1 MSLPALFD
9 FLRELARHNERDWFL
24 SHKTTYDQLRADF
37 EADVT
42 FWLSGLSET
51 DPALAGLLP
60 RKCLFRIYRDVRF
73 SKNKDPYKTNFSAFF
88 APASRTPGQEQPGYY
103 VQIGPHNQTLIG
115 GGLFAPDK
123 EQLSRIRQEIDYD
136 APRLHGLLAAP
147 AFRHFYPGGLNG
159 ERLKRVPTGYEA
171 THPEAE
177 LLKVKRFIASHTWP
191 DEAVLA
197 LADWR
202 EPVLEGL
209 RALHPLVGF
218 LREAPLTP

>member
-1 MSLPALFD
+1 MHLPALFD

-24 SHKTTYDQLRADF
+24 THKTTYDRLRADF
-37 EADVT
+37 EADVA
-42 FWLSGLSET
+42 FWLHGLSET

-88 APASRTPGQEQPGYY
+88 APASRQPGQEQPGYY
-103 VQIGPHNQTLIG
+103 VQVGPHQTLIG

-123 EQLSRIRQEIDYD
+123 EQLARIRQEIDYD
-136 APRLHGLLAAP
+136 APRLRGLLGAP
-147 AFRHFYPGGLNG
+147 AFRQWYPDGLNG
-159 ERLKRVPTGYEA
+159 ERLKRVPAGYEA

-177 LLKVKRFIASHTWP
+177 LLKVKSFIASRTWA
-191 DEAVLA
+191 DETVLG
-197 LADWR
+197 LPDWR
-202 EPVLEGL
+202 EQVLAGL

-218 LREAPLTP
+218 LREV